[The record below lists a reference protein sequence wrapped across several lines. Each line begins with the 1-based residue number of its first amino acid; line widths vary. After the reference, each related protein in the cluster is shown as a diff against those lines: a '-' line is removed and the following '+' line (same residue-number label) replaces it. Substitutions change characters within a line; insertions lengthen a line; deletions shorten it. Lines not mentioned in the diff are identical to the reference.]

1 MIRTLTMIAVAGFL
15 LAAVCLSIA
24 VGMAGPEVV
33 ERGVWSWSG
42 DSFNYNW
49 RPGHGVSWESRSS
62 GDGASRTFPWAN
74 GSRLEIDLPA
84 DVRFTQSDGPA
95 SVVVHGP
102 QEALDHV
109 VVNNGRIAF
118 DRPSYDADNLTIEV
132 KAPKI
137 TDFALNG
144 SGKLAIAD
152 YRQDSLAIRLAGDGD
167 VTVAG
172 KATASQVEISGS
184 GNADLGALAL
194 DRAEVRISGSGHAKV
209 GPKSFAKLDISGSGD
224 IELVGH
230 PKRLETH
237 VSGSGEIN
245 QDDGDTGGDMGGK
258 TGADADAAP
267 PPATPVRPART

>member
-1 MIRTLTMIAVAGFL
+1 MIRTLTMIAVSGFL

-49 RPGHGVSWESRSS
+49 RPGHGLSWESHSS
-62 GDGASRTFPWAN
+62 GDGASRTFPWAD
-74 GSRLEIDLPA
+74 GTKLEIDLPA
-84 DVRFTQSDGPA
+84 DVRFTQAEGPA

-102 QEALDHV
+102 QDALDHV

-118 DRPSYDADNLTIEV
+118 DRPSFDADNLTIEV
-132 KAPKI
+132 RAPKI

-152 YRQDSLAIRLAGDGD
+152 YRQDSLAIRLAGDGE

-172 KATASQVEISGS
+172 KATVSQVEISGS

-194 DRAEVRISGSGHAKV
+194 DRADVRISGSGHAKV
-209 GPKSFAKLDISGSGD
+209 GPKDFAKLDISGSGD
-224 IELVGH
+224 IELIGH

-245 QDDGDTGGDMGGK
+245 QDDGDTSDGK
-258 TGADADAAP
+258 AGDADAAP
-267 PPATPVRPART
+267 ASAAPVRPART